1 MYWSNSVIEMTNPTR
16 KWLQIFLLFV
26 VYTSSTISTNCL
38 PFFFPEIVKEF
49 GWTIGQVS
57 EPNSYYFIIIAAF
70 APLVGFLLS
79 KISPKTLMFFGI
91 SLAFISQILLARIT
105 NYSQFFSIYVALSI
119 AITFSGLLPSMV
131 IITNWF
137 DKQRGIAV
145 GIFLLGSSFGGII
158 FPQFAKV
165 LMLNQGMNWRDALTG
180 VACLGALISFLPM
193 LFIKNQPDYSS
204 EFNSKVPQNEGIT
217 LSEAFRTRT
226 FYVLLMITASFWF
239 CGFGVLSH
247 LRLYL
252 NEHNFS
258 IADAANISSI
268 FFIFSIIGKL
278 FFGYISDRF
287 NKQNIL
293 IIATICLILGIIC
306 LKLIDVN
313 TNLAYA
319 YAVAYGFG
327 YSGAFAMIQL
337 TVADVY
343 KGRSFSKILGF
354 VNAFDS
360 LGGFIGVRILGYLHD
375 KDTNYNSGVN
385 SLLTVCCVA
394 LFAAIV
400 LKMMNFKPQNSIN
413 P

>member
-1 MYWSNSVIEMTNPTR
+1 MKNPNP

-49 GWTIGQVS
+49 GWSIGQVS

-70 APLVGFLLS
+70 APVVGFLLS
-79 KISPKTLMFFGI
+79 KITPKTLMLFGI
-91 SLAFISQILLARIT
+91 SLAFISQIFLARIT
-105 NYSQFFSIYVALSI
+105 NYPQFFGIYVALSI

-158 FPQFAKV
+158 FPQFAKT
-165 LMLNQGMNWRDALTG
+165 LMLNHGMNWRDALTG
-180 VACLGALISFLPM
+180 VACLGALVSFLPM
-193 LFIKNQPDYSS
+193 FFIKNEPSYSVES
-204 EFNSKVPQNEGIT
+204 SNQMSQNEGIT
-217 LSEAFRTRT
+217 LLEAFKTRT
-226 FYVLLMITASFWF
+226 FYVLLIITASFWF

-252 NEHNFS
+252 NEHHFS

-278 FFGYISDRF
+278 FFGYISDKY

-293 IIATICLILGIIC
+293 ILATVCLILGITC
-306 LKLIDVN
+306 LKLIDDN

-343 KGRSFSKILGF
+343 QGKSFSKILGF

-360 LGGFIGVRILGYLHD
+360 LGGFVGVRLLGFLHD

-394 LFAAIV
+394 LFAAIL
-400 LKMMNFKPQNSIN
+400 LKTMSLQRQNL
-413 P
+413 PR

>member
-1 MYWSNSVIEMTNPTR
+1 MKNPNP

-49 GWTIGQVS
+49 DWSIGKVS
-57 EPNSYYFIIIAAF
+57 EPNSYYFIIIALF

-79 KISPKTLMFFGI
+79 KTKPKTLMLFGI
-91 SLAFISQILLARIT
+91 SLAFMAQLLLARIT
-105 NYSQFFSIYVALSI
+105 TYPQFFGVYVALSV
-119 AITFSGLLPSMV
+119 AITFSGLIPSMV

-158 FPQFAKV
+158 FPQFAKI
-165 LMLNQGMNWRDALTG
+165 LMINYAMSWREALTG
-180 VACLGALISFLPM
+180 VACLGALVSFLPM
-193 LFIKNQPDYSS
+193 IFIRNEPTFAEKNTDTSI
-204 EFNSKVPQNEGIT
+204 QNEGIT
-217 LSEAFRTRT
+217 LSEAFKTKT
-226 FYVLLMITASFWF
+226 FYVLLIITASFWF

-252 NEHNFS
+252 NEHNFNLT
-258 IADAANISSI
+258 DAANVSSV
-268 FFIFSIIGKL
+268 FFVFSIIGKL

-293 IIATICLILGIIC
+293 ILATICLILGIIC
-306 LKLIDVN
+306 LKFIDANV
-313 TNLAYA
+313 NLAYA

-343 KGRSFSKILGF
+343 RGKSFSKVLGF

-360 LGGFIGVRILGYLHD
+360 LGGFIGVRLLGYLHD
-375 KDTNYNSGVN
+375 ADKNYNSGVN
-385 SLLTVCCVA
+385 SLLSVCCVA
-394 LFAAIV
+394 LLAALL
-400 LKMMNFKPQNSIN
+400 LKTMSLKNLKATVANF
-413 P
+413 

>member
-1 MYWSNSVIEMTNPTR
+1 MKNPNQ

-49 GWTIGQVS
+49 GWSIGKVS
-57 EPNSYYFIIIAAF
+57 EPNSYYFIIIALF

-79 KISPKTLMFFGI
+79 KTKPKTLMLFGI
-91 SLAFISQILLARIT
+91 SLAFISQLLLARIT
-105 NYSQFFSIYVALSI
+105 NYSQFFGIYVALSI
-119 AITFSGLLPSMV
+119 AITFSGLIPSMV

-158 FPQFAKV
+158 FPQFAKT
-165 LMLNQGMNWRDALTG
+165 LMINYGMNWRDALTS
-180 VACLGALISFLPM
+180 VACLGALVSFLPM
-193 LFIKNQPDYSS
+193 LFIKNEPIFFTKTTNFSIQYEGVSL
-204 EFNSKVPQNEGIT
+204 SK
-217 LSEAFRTRT
+217 AFKANT
-226 FYVLLMITASFWF
+226 FYVLLIITASFWF

-252 NEHNFS
+252 NEHNFNLT
-258 IADAANISSI
+258 DAANISSI
-268 FFIFSIIGKL
+268 FFVFSIIGKL

-293 IIATICLILGIIC
+293 ILATICLISGIVF
-306 LKLIDVN
+306 LKFIDMN

-343 KGRSFSKILGF
+343 QGKSFSKVLGF

-360 LGGFIGVRILGYLHD
+360 LGGFIGVRLLGYLHD
-375 KDTNYNSGVN
+375 TDKNYNSGIN
-385 SLLTVCCVA
+385 SLLSVCCVA
-394 LFAAIV
+394 LLAALL
-400 LKMMNFKPQNSIN
+400 LKTMSLKSNFKYEL
-413 P
+413 

>member
-1 MYWSNSVIEMTNPTR
+1 MKSAEN

-38 PFFFPEIVKEF
+38 PFFFPEIAKEF
-49 GWTIGQVS
+49 NWSIGKVS

-79 KISPKTLMFFGI
+79 KIQPKTLMLFGV
-91 SLAFISQILLARIT
+91 SLAFLSQILLAKMT
-105 NYSQFFSIYVALSI
+105 SFPQFFGIYVALSI

-131 IITNWF
+131 IITKWF
-137 DKQRGIAV
+137 DKQKGIAV

-158 FPQFAKV
+158 FPQFAKL
-165 LMLNQGMNWRDALTG
+165 LMGKYAMNWRDALMG
-180 VACLGALISFLPM
+180 VAILGALVSYLP
-193 LFIKNQPDYSS
+193 LIFIKNKPLTNLNQSQIND
-204 EFNSKVPQNEGIT
+204 ETQGIS
-217 LSEAFRTRT
+217 LSEAFKTNT
-226 FYVLLMITASFWF
+226 FYILLTITAAFWF

-258 IADAANISSI
+258 LADAANISSI
-268 FFIFSIIGKL
+268 FFVFSIIGKL
-278 FFGYISDRF
+278 FFGYISDKY
-287 NKQNIL
+287 NKENIL
-293 IIATICLILGIIC
+293 ILATICLILGILF
-306 LKLIDVN
+306 LKIIDQNVN
-313 TNLAYA
+313 MAYA

-343 KGRSFSKILGF
+343 KGKSFSKVLGF

-360 LGGFIGVRILGYLHD
+360 LGGFIGVRLLGYLHD
-375 KDTNYNSGVN
+375 QDSNYNSGIN
-385 SLLTVCCVA
+385 ALLTVCCVA
-394 LFAAIV
+394 FTGTIL
-400 LKMMNFKPQNSIN
+400 LKMMNLKFKKYENSIK
-413 P
+413 

>member
-1 MYWSNSVIEMTNPTR
+1 MTNPNQ

-49 GWTIGQVS
+49 GWSIGKVS

-70 APLVGFLLS
+70 APVVGFLLF
-79 KISPKTLMFFGI
+79 KIKPKTLMLFGI
-91 SLAFISQILLARIT
+91 SLAFISQIFLARIT
-105 NYSQFFSIYVALSI
+105 NYPQFFGIYVALSI

-158 FPQFAKV
+158 FPQFAKI
-165 LMLNQGMNWRDALTG
+165 LMLNYGMNWRDTLTG
-180 VACLGALISFLPM
+180 VACLGALVSFSPM
-193 LFIKNQPDYSS
+193 FFIKNEPNYLVELNHQMSY
-204 EFNSKVPQNEGIT
+204 NEDIT
-217 LSEAFRTRT
+217 LSEAFKTKT
-226 FYVLLMITASFWF
+226 FYILLIITASFWF

-268 FFIFSIIGKL
+268 FFVFSIIGKL
-278 FFGYISDRF
+278 FFGYISDKY

-293 IIATICLILGIIC
+293 ILATIFLIIGIVC
-306 LKLIDVN
+306 LKLIDAN
-313 TNLAYA
+313 INLSYA

-343 KGRSFSKILGF
+343 EGKSFSKILGF

-360 LGGFIGVRILGYLHD
+360 LGGFAGVRLLGYLHD
-375 KDTNYNSGVN
+375 KDTNYNSGIN
-385 SLLTVCCVA
+385 SLLSVCFVA
-394 LFAAIV
+394 LLAAIL
-400 LKMMNFKPQNSIN
+400 LKTIYFQTKNNISL
-413 P
+413 

>member
-1 MYWSNSVIEMTNPTR
+1 MKNSNP

-49 GWTIGQVS
+49 GWSIGQVS

-70 APLVGFLLS
+70 APVVGFLLS
-79 KISPKTLMFFGI
+79 KITPKTLMLFGI

-105 NYSQFFSIYVALSI
+105 NYLQFFGIYVALSI

-158 FPQFAKV
+158 FPQFAKT
-165 LMLNQGMNWRDALTG
+165 LMLNHGMNWRDALTG
-180 VACLGALISFLPM
+180 VACLGAFVSFLPM
-193 LFIKNQPDYSS
+193 FFIKNQPNYTFDSGTQML
-204 EFNSKVPQNEGIT
+204 QNDGIT
-217 LSEAFRTRT
+217 LSEAFKTKT
-226 FYVLLMITASFWF
+226 FYVLLIITASFWF

-252 NEHNFS
+252 NEHHFS

-268 FFIFSIIGKL
+268 FFVFSIIGKL
-278 FFGYISDRF
+278 FFGYISDKY

-293 IIATICLILGIIC
+293 ISATICLIVGIVC
-306 LKLIDVN
+306 LKLIDIN

-343 KGRSFSKILGF
+343 KGKSFSKILGF

-360 LGGFIGVRILGYLHD
+360 LGGFIGVRLLGYLHD
-375 KDTNYNSGVN
+375 KDINYNSGVN

-394 LFAAIV
+394 LFAAIL
-400 LKMMNFKPQNSIN
+400 LKMMNLRMQFT
-413 P
+413 